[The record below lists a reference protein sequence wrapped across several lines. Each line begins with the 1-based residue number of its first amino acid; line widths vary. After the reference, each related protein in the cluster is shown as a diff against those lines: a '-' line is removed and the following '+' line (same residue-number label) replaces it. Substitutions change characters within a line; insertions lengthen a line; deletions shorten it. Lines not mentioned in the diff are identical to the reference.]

1 MRLTE
6 LEEEVVER
14 KKSQGIR
21 KGRYWVMEPTLTL
34 CKNTSQEQKVKDKHR

>member
-14 KKSQGIR
+14 KKSQSTKKSTGL
-21 KGRYWVMEPTLTL
+21 WSLL
-34 CKNTSQEQKVKDKHR
+34 LHCVKILPKSKK

>member
-14 KKSQGIR
+14 KKSQSTK
-21 KGRYWVMEPTLTL
+21 KGKYWVMEPTPTL
-34 CKNTSQEQKVKDKHR
+34 CKNTSQEQKVKDKYR

>member
-14 KKSQGIR
+14 KKSQST
-21 KGRYWVMEPTLTL
+21 K
-34 CKNTSQEQKVKDKHR
+34 KVLGYGAYSYIV